1 MAITPAIKGTITSV
15 LMIAVILLSFHQI
28 IPDKLSPENF
38 VYILYGAGIA
48 WALIAYQNQPDFT
61 GKFKDNFAQGFK
73 TFMVI
78 TLIMSVFTFVFN
90 YQHPEFAKESAQK
103 FKTEMIQENKKTP
116 AEIETA
122 TAEFEKQFS
131 VMILSGSIFGY
142 LIFGAVVTLVT
153 SLFLTRRNQ

>member
-1 MAITPAIKGTITSV
+1 MAIKPAIKGMITAI
-15 LMIAVILLSFHQI
+15 LMIVVILLSFHQV

-48 WALIAYQNQPDFT
+48 WTLIAYNKQSDFT
-61 GKFKDNFAQGFK
+61 GKFKDNFSQGFK
-73 TFMVI
+73 TFIVI
-78 TLIMSVFTFVFN
+78 TLIMAVFTFVFN
-90 YQHPEFAKESAQK
+90 YLHPEFAKESAQK

-122 TAEFEKQFS
+122 TVDFEKQFP